1 MNCNT
6 THYRANSSSVPG
18 DPTIANAQTNT
29 DSVRNHRIDKLLKV
43 LGEFRVQAY
52 AQVEWQ
58 RADTVGAKGYAGGNF
73 PTLAQS
79 RFLVRRGRLKL
90 SYDHTSDKGFRVFEG
105 AFQFDATE
113 KGFNAIKDLYGRIID
128 PWTGWIGF
136 QGGIFLRPFGYESPA
151 PPALHESPEF
161 ARMNQIIM
169 PNECEIGEAIVIE
182 SPKTFKPVYLR
193 LDASLVNGEGV
204 GNASTA
210 PSATG
215 GLATGSYQNAKDFI
229 GRIKFGKTFE
239 TKAVQVGISGSASYY
254 RGSVLQTDTF
264 VYQEQKNTAG
274 NMVYTNVSNAAGMN
288 KNNYKREYYG
298 AHLQLDLDYKIGT
311 TMLRGEFIGGTLPGT
326 ATADGAPL
334 GLGNAAPAPAAGSHL
349 YLFVRQFNGGI
360 FYLTQTFKAKLH
372 NGHTMYND
380 ITFKYDV
387 FTPNTQVAQNK
398 LSSSEDSKVSV
409 ADVRYA
415 TYGVGYVFRPYDY
428 FKLMIWYD
436 IVKNSTT
443 SINNWGRDMPDN
455 VLTIRTQFYFDSFW
469 FNKNK

>member
-1 MNCNT
+1 MKKLLPILFVLF
-6 THYRANSSSVPG
+6 ALSAS
-18 DPTIANAQTNT
+18 AQTAA

-58 RADTVGAKGYAGGNF
+58 RADTVGAKGYAAGNF

-90 SYDHTSDKGFRVFEG
+90 SYDHTGNKGFRVFEG

-113 KGFNAIKDLYGRIID
+113 KGFNALKDLYGRVID

-151 PPALHESPEF
+151 APATHESPEF

-204 GNASTA
+204 GNASNA

-215 GLATGSYQNAKDFI
+215 GLATGAYQNAKDFI
-229 GRIKFGKTFE
+229 GRIKFAKTFD
-239 TKAVQVGISGSASYY
+239 TKAVKIGISASASYY
-254 RGSVLQTDTF
+254 RGSVMQTSKN
-264 VYQEQKNTAG
+264 VYELKNNALG
-274 NMVYTNVSNAAGMN
+274 NLVYTNIADSTGIN
-288 KNNYKREYYG
+288 KTDYKREYYG
-298 AHLQLDLDYKIGT
+298 AHAQIDLDYSIGS
-311 TMLRGEFIGGTLPGT
+311 TMLRGEFIGGVLPGT
-326 ATADGAPL
+326 SSSDAAPL
-334 GLGNAAPAPAAGSHL
+334 GLGNAAPVATDL
-349 YLFVRQFNGGI
+349 YIRHFNGGI
-360 FYLTQTFKAKLH
+360 FYLTQTIKAKLK
-372 NGHTMYND
+372 NGHVMYND
-380 ITFKYDV
+380 FTFKYDV
-387 FTPNTQVAQNK
+387 FTPNTQVAQKN
-398 LSSSEDSKVSV
+398 LSSANDAKVNGQDIQYS
-409 ADVRYA
+409 
-415 TYGVGYVFRPYDY
+415 TFGVGYVFRPYDY
-428 FKLMIWYD
+428 FKLMVWYD
-436 IVKNSTT
+436 VVKNSTN
-443 SINNWGRDMPDN
+443 SGIANWGHDYKDN